1 MAELDENSL
10 RNNSN
15 HSARPQKVN
24 IRQNSNFT
32 PVISA
37 ILPYHSLKRL
47 LWLQK
52 STETA
57 VAATPKKDTGRGKEP
72 TEVPSSYSRKEK
84 PEIAE
89 EAAVAVARA
98 RRRSAAIARHKRP
111 GRDVRER
118 QSVTPDHG
126 QARQR
131 TSW

>member
-47 LWLQK
+47 L
-52 STETA
+52 
-57 VAATPKKDTGRGKEP
+57 
-72 TEVPSSYSRKEK
+72 
-84 PEIAE
+84 
-89 EAAVAVARA
+89 
-98 RRRSAAIARHKRP
+98 
-111 GRDVRER
+111 
-118 QSVTPDHG
+118 
-126 QARQR
+126 
-131 TSW
+131 